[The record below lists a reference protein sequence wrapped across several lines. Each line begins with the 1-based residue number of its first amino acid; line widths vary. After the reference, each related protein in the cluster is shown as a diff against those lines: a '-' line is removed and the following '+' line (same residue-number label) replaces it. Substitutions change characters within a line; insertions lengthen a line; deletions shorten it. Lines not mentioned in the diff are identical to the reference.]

1 MTSSLKVAEVFGKLH
16 FNVLNDI
23 RKLVERGV
31 LNFQESS
38 YVNSQ
43 NKQQPMFLMDRKGF
57 VLLAMGFTGDTA
69 LQFKSK
75 YIDEFYRMEAELR
88 GKIKADPVVNS
99 VVVAMTTTTRG
110 GISEQRCR
118 RNFYGPR
125 P

>member
-1 MTSSLKVAEVFGKLH
+1 
-16 FNVLNDI
+16 
-23 RKLVERGV
+23 
-31 LNFQESS
+31 
-38 YVNSQ
+38 
-43 NKQQPMFLMDRKGF
+43 MFLMDRKGF